1 MATVR
6 VGDIDVYFEEHG
18 DASGEVVL
26 LIMGY
31 ACNAAAWAPQIPALV
46 EAGYRVIAFDNRGA
60 GRTTQPEGAYSI
72 PQMADDAAGLLDA
85 IGIIGAVHVVGA
97 SMGGM
102 IAQEFALR
110 HPSRVRTLT
119 LMCTTPGGPKSF
131 GYAEMV
137 ANGKLLDDIKDLSEL
152 ATPERMQEGIDVMF
166 TPEFMKAPGAGFQA
180 MITSSIMYPSTLA
193 GLRGQVAA
201 IASHDTVDRLGE
213 IRVPTFVTAGED
225 DTLVDA
231 RNSPLLAERIRGARL
246 RMFPGQRHG
255 FTAEV
260 PEAVNSALIE
270 FLADAR
276 AKPVAGE
283 GLIERIKGLFR
294 RSADRTV
301 SRPAS

>member
-1 MATVR
+1 MTIAR
-6 VGDIDVYFEEHG
+6 LNGIDINYEVHG
-18 DASGEVVL
+18 DGTPLVLAHGYTASLEMWRDQV
-26 LIMGY
+26 
-31 ACNAAAWAPQIPALV
+31 APLSEKYRLVIYDTRGHGKTTAPESTDAYGLATDYVADQLALMDHLGIDQAH
-46 EAGYRVIAFDNRGA
+46 AG
-60 GRTTQPEGAYSI
+60 
-72 PQMADDAAGLLDA
+72 GL
-85 IGIIGAVHVVGA
+85 

-201 IASHDTVDRLGE
+201 IAAHDTVDRLGE

-246 RMFPGQRHG
+246 KMFAGQRHG

-260 PEAVNSALIE
+260 PEAVNSALVE
-270 FLADAR
+270 FLAG
-276 AKPVAGE
+276 AKTQPAAGE